1 MERAWFKS
9 YPKGVPHEI
18 NPEEY
23 DSLVDLFEVAFEKY
37 GDLPAFENMG
47 KILSYNEIDQYSAD
61 FASYLQHDLQLKK
74 DDKIA
79 IMMPNLLQYP
89 IALLGAL
96 RAGLI
101 VVNTN
106 PLYTPSEMLHQF
118 KDSNTKAIVI
128 LENFASNLQEILS
141 KTSIENIIITKIG
154 DMIGGIKG
162 SIINLVVKHV
172 KRMVPSYSIPDST
185 RFKVA
190 LEKGAA
196 QSFKRQEIKPTDIAF
211 LQYTGGT
218 TGVSK
223 GAILTHRNM
232 VANLEQANAWVG
244 PGNLKERQEIFITAL
259 PMYHIFALTAN
270 LCLGLRLGSKNVLIT
285 NPRDMGA
292 FLKELMKHKYSLI
305 TGVNTLFN
313 KMLNDPRFAKIDHSQ
328 SKVVLAGGMALQR
341 AVAEKWES
349 ITGNRIAE
357 AYGLTETSPGAC
369 INPLD
374 GNIKIGSIGL
384 PIPSTDVIL
393 IDDKGKEVKTG
404 ERGELCVKGPQVMA
418 GYWEK
423 PKETKE
429 VMMGEYFKTGDIAVM
444 EEDGFFKIVDRKK
457 EMILVSG
464 FNVYPNEVEDAIA
477 LHPKVLEVGVIGVPD
492 KKSTEAVK
500 AYIVKSDPSLT
511 AKEIEDHCEKNL
523 TGYKQPK
530 HIAFTDDLPKS
541 NIGKIMRRILKE
553 KDLRENDYS

>member
-232 VANLEQANAWVG
+232 VANLEQANACVG

>member
-1 MERAWFKS
+1 METYISLLVIIRTFFCA
-9 YPKGVPHEI
+9 YNYEVI
-18 NPEEY
+18 NTY
-23 DSLVDLFEVAFEKY
+23 
-37 GDLPAFENMG
+37 
-47 KILSYNEIDQYSAD
+47 
-61 FASYLQHDLQLKK
+61 H
-74 DDKIA
+74 
-79 IMMPNLLQYP
+79 
-89 IALLGAL
+89 
-96 RAGLI
+96 
-101 VVNTN
+101 
-106 PLYTPSEMLHQF
+106 
-118 KDSNTKAIVI
+118 
-128 LENFASNLQEILS
+128 
-141 KTSIENIIITKIG
+141 
-154 DMIGGIKG
+154 
-162 SIINLVVKHV
+162 
-172 KRMVPSYSIPDST
+172 
-185 RFKVA
+185 
-190 LEKGAA
+190 
-196 QSFKRQEIKPTDIAF
+196 
-211 LQYTGGT
+211 
-218 TGVSK
+218 
-223 GAILTHRNM
+223 
-232 VANLEQANAWVG
+232 
-244 PGNLKERQEIFITAL
+244 
-259 PMYHIFALTAN
+259 HIFALTAN